1 MPDGPVRVTGPL
13 LAVLNALLEADDH
26 ELHGWAIMKA
36 TGKSGPTIYKI
47 LERLGESRWV
57 TSRWDTNTEPGKP
70 RRRYYQL
77 TGHGVD
83 SARQLIAQRQPKTA
97 STIRTRLAFGWCQA

>member
-13 LAVLNALLEADDH
+13 LAVLNALLKADDH

-47 LERLGESRWV
+47 LERLRESRWV

-77 TGHGVD
+77 TGHGIA
-83 SARQLIAQRQPKTA
+83 SAQQLIAQRQTQPA
-97 STIRTRLAFGWCQA
+97 PTIRTRMAFGWSEA